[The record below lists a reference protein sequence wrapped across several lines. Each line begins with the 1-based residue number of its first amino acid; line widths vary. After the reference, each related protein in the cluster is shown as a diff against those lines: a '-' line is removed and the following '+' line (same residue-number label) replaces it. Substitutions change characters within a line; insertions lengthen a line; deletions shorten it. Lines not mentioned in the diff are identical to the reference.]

1 MPDSAAARRVG
12 HAKQSLTTWSRL
24 GCSGPTELPL
34 CGTGQDGSAFTV
46 YGTHTPAHA
55 AMTEA
60 NSDIRWSITDD
71 TRLLW
76 YIEHGQSIAETAR
89 QLNRRP
95 EEVRERLAIL
105 GRETQTLFP

>member
-1 MPDSAAARRVG
+1 
-12 HAKQSLTTWSRL
+12 
-24 GCSGPTELPL
+24 
-34 CGTGQDGSAFTV
+34 
-46 YGTHTPAHA
+46 
-55 AMTEA
+55 MTEA

-105 GRETQTLFP
+105 SREAQTLFPKDTAAS